1 MLEAVHVLPRFRT
14 SVYSIVLPSHAVCA
28 HEQPTGDREQ
38 HL

>member
-1 MLEAVHVLPRFRT
+1 MLEAVHVLPGCRT
-14 SVYSIVLPSHAVCA
+14 SVYSITLPSHAVCA